1 MPGPEGPFSPGP
13 EEPLGDCALIEI
25 LEEARDLGFLG
36 PGAVVDHIDH
46 AKAFLATLDGVPEGR
61 SLDLGSGGGV
71 PGLVLAQARPHSEW
85 VLLDASA
92 RRTAFLVRA
101 VTALGLAP
109 RVQVMTG
116 RAEELARRE
125 DHRASYALVV
135 ARSFARP
142 AVVAECAAPLLA
154 VGGALVVS
162 EPPGGNG
169 GARWPEDGL
178 QALGL
183 RLAGTTRVPPRL
195 VRLHQVQSCPER
207 FPRRVGIPA
216 KRPLW

>member
-1 MPGPEGPFSPGP
+1 MPDTEDPSEPDPEGP
-13 EEPLGDCALIEI
+13 LGHTTLTEI

-46 AKAFLATLDGVPEGR
+46 AEAFLAMLDVVPDGR
-61 SLDLGSGGGV
+61 FLDLGSGGGI
-71 PGLVLAQARPHSEW
+71 PGLVLARARPHAEW

-92 RRTAFLVRA
+92 RRTAFLTRA
-101 VTALGLAP
+101 VATLELAP
-109 RVQVMTG
+109 RVQVVTG
-116 RAEELARRE
+116 RAEELARRD
-125 DHRASYALVV
+125 DHRGSYQLVV

-154 VGGALVVS
+154 VSGALVVS
-162 EPPGGNG
+162 EPPGGNADG
-169 GARWPEDGL
+169 RWPEDEL

-183 RLAGTTRVPPRL
+183 RLVGTTSTSPRL
-195 VRLHQVQSCPER
+195 VKLQQEQPCHER

>member
-1 MPGPEGPFSPGP
+1 MPDPEGPPA
-13 EEPLGDCALIEI
+13 DRALIEI

-46 AKAFLATLDGVPEGR
+46 AEAFLVMLDVVPGGR

-71 PGLVLAQARPHSEW
+71 PGLVLAQARPHAEW
-85 VLLDASA
+85 VLLDASE

-101 VTALGLAP
+101 VAALGLAP
-109 RVQVMTG
+109 RVQVVTG

-125 DHRASYALVV
+125 DHRASYQVVV

-162 EPPGGNG
+162 EPPGGKG

-178 QALGL
+178 QELGL
-183 RLAGTTRVPPRL
+183 RLVGATSAFPNL
-195 VRLHQVQSCPER
+195 VRLQQVQRCPER

>member
-1 MPGPEGPFSPGP
+1 MPGPEGP
-13 EEPLGDCALIEI
+13 LGDRALIEV

-36 PGAVVDHIDH
+36 SGAVVDHIDH
-46 AKAFLATLDGVPEGR
+46 AKAFLAMLDVVPEGR

-71 PGLVLAQARPHSEW
+71 PGLVLAKARPHTEW
-85 VLLDASA
+85 VLLDASV

-101 VTALGLAP
+101 VAALGLAP
-109 RVQVMTG
+109 RVQVVTG

-125 DHRASYALVV
+125 DHRAGYQLVV

-154 VGGALVVS
+154 VDGALVVS
-162 EPPGGNG
+162 EPPGGREG
-169 GARWPEDGL
+169 TRWPEDGL

-183 RLAGTTRVPPRL
+183 RLAGTTSAPPHL
-195 VRLHQVQSCPER
+195 VRLHQVQRCPER
-207 FPRRVGIPA
+207 FPRRVGVPA